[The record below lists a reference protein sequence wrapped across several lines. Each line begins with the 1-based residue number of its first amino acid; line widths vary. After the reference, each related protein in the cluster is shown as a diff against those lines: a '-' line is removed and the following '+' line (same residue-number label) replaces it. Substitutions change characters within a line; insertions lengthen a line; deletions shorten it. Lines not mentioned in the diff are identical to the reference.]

1 MIKMK
6 IMYETSDGKL
16 FEKEFEAQQHESLYN
31 DVKYYCYTRNEGKIS
46 LMEKNPKDYK
56 NVYYD
61 NAVKV
66 ALAES
71 EAIFIPNMEALNAIC
86 AYTPEYMPDYDCSS
100 FVPHP
105 GFYAWVENEDSFI
118 PVYELMMA
126 SDKILEELGIERANL
141 NELSYMEKV
150 YNLENRAR
158 F

>member
-16 FEKEFEAQQHESLYN
+16 FEKEFDARRHESLYN
-31 DVKYYCYTRNEGKIS
+31 DVKYYRYIHNKGKIS
-46 LMEKNPKDYK
+46 LMEKNPKDY
-56 NVYYD
+56 NDVDYD
-61 NAVKV
+61 SAAKA

-100 FVPHP
+100 LVPHP
-105 GFYAWVENEDSFI
+105 GFYVWVENEDSFI

-126 SDKILEELGIERANL
+126 NNEILEELGIKRADL
-141 NELSYMEKV
+141 DELSYMEKV
-150 YNLENRAR
+150 YNLEAKKRL
-158 F
+158 